1 MKILLC
7 SWSLHQIC
15 KFVCI
20 EKFHFKLGAK
30 ILICE
35 VWRIIFLHKLNC
47 SWAAF
52 MPSMP
57 KPLQYRNKYSLLF
70 NTSHGILIR
79 EKWDFPP
86 NPFIPAWSLSKS
98 LLCLLLHPGLKP
110 FLFTWK
116 QWWCHC
122 YINRGLLCSVFQP
135 GLWVNGMACLV
146 IQTCFWKK
154 SGMSPNTTW
163 LVLKRKE

>member
-1 MKILLC
+1 MGWAKGESSSLSFLVYSIWSKCQLQPLCRLVSQTGNLL
-7 SWSLHQIC
+7 
-15 KFVCI
+15 
-20 EKFHFKLGAK
+20 A
-30 ILICE
+30 
-35 VWRIIFLHKLNC
+35 
-47 SWAAF
+47 
-52 MPSMP
+52 
-57 KPLQYRNKYSLLF
+57 YSLLF
-70 NTSHGILIR
+70 DTSHGILIR

-146 IQTCFWKK
+146 IKTCFWKK

>member
-1 MKILLC
+1 MKNSHFDRIL
-7 SWSLHQIC
+7 
-15 KFVCI
+15 
-20 EKFHFKLGAK
+20 
-30 ILICE
+30 
-35 VWRIIFLHKLNC
+35 R
-47 SWAAF
+47 
-52 MPSMP
+52 
-57 KPLQYRNKYSLLF
+57 YSLLF

-163 LVLKRKE
+163 LVLKRKEYLVGCKVRSYSTRHPSHSYEKAPNKSISMIF

>member
-1 MKILLC
+1 MILWNSKKNILDSTSPSEEFLKRDRHSHSWRLDSVEKKTLC
-7 SWSLHQIC
+7 TS
-15 KFVCI
+15 
-20 EKFHFKLGAK
+20 
-30 ILICE
+30 
-35 VWRIIFLHKLNC
+35 NT
-47 SWAAF
+47 
-52 MPSMP
+52 
-57 KPLQYRNKYSLLF
+57 YSLLF
-70 NTSHGILIR
+70 NTSHRILIR

-86 NPFIPAWSLSKS
+86 NPFIPAWSMSKS
-98 LLCLLLHPGLKP
+98 LLCLLLHPGLKA

-122 YINRGLLCSVFQP
+122 YINRGLVCSVFQP

-163 LVLKRKE
+163 LVLKRKEYLQRADLT

>member
-1 MKILLC
+1 MRVPCQRYKVGKSTKTWNIYYWEVFVDKILCL
-7 SWSLHQIC
+7 L
-15 KFVCI
+15 
-20 EKFHFKLGAK
+20 
-30 ILICE
+30 
-35 VWRIIFLHKLNC
+35 
-47 SWAAF
+47 
-52 MPSMP
+52 SM
-57 KPLQYRNKYSLLF
+57 YFSNFETYSFLF

-86 NPFIPAWSLSKS
+86 NPLIPAWSLSKS

-116 QWWCHC
+116 QWWCNC

-163 LVLKRKE
+163 LVLKRKEYADLLKLYKVNLL

>member
-1 MKILLC
+1 MLSPTLLYTFTNDWILN
-7 SWSLHQIC
+7 
-15 KFVCI
+15 
-20 EKFHFKLGAK
+20 
-30 ILICE
+30 
-35 VWRIIFLHKLNC
+35 IIALSSKYALSACNFDQPE
-47 SWAAF
+47 S
-52 MPSMP
+52 
-57 KPLQYRNKYSLLF
+57 KYSLLF

-86 NPFIPAWSLSKS
+86 NPFIPAWSMSKS

-110 FLFTWK
+110 FLFTSK

-122 YINRGLLCSVFQP
+122 YINRGLLCFVFQP

-163 LVLKRKE
+163 LVLKRNEYLKLEIQCM